1 MREEEIIMNRLP
13 ATLLGLLILLAPN
26 PVAAAPFDGSQ
37 PILCAVAE
45 TFECQ
50 SGVECKRGRAES
62 INLPEFLEIDFKKKR
77 ILSTEKSGKKDATT
91 ITAVSQADG
100 MLLLHGTDAYHGWSI
115 AIGDTG
121 KMSLALSAHQ
131 VGFVV
136 FGACTAM

>member
-1 MREEEIIMNRLP
+1 MNKLP
-13 ATLLGLLILLAPN
+13 TMLLGLLILLTPSAK
-26 PVAAAPFDGSQ
+26 AAAPFDGSQ

-50 SGVECKRGRAES
+50 SGTECKRGGAAD
-62 INLPEFLEIDFKKKR
+62 INLPDFLKIDFKKKQ
-77 ILSTEKSGKKDATT
+77 ILTTEASGKKDVTT
-91 ITAVSQADG
+91 ISAVAQADG

-131 VGFVV
+131 VGFLV